1 MRALLLVSTA
11 ALAFAICC
19 GGPPKST
26 VVRSLGLRVIEAPDS
41 VAGIDTPLFLIELQN
56 EGAETRAIPI
66 LDDVLSIEAVTNP
79 EFVDGRIFLYVGQV
93 DSAYVVD
100 LAPGGSV
107 RVQVRFLPNEAL
119 SEGDISY
126 RVIYHVTSALSGT
139 PEEYWAVSGK
149 RELKVRAR

>member
-1 MRALLLVSTA
+1 MRALLLVTTA

-26 VVRSLGLRVIEAPDS
+26 VVRSLGLRVTEAPDS
-41 VAGIDTPLFLIELQN
+41 VANTDTPLFLIELRN

-66 LDDVLSIEAVTNP
+66 LDDVFTIEAMPSP
-79 EFVDGRIFLYVGQV
+79 EFVDGGMFLYVGQV

-100 LAPGGSV
+100 LASGGSV
-107 RVQVRFLPNEAL
+107 RVQVRFLPNEEL

-126 RVIYHVTSALSGT
+126 RVIYHVTSALTGT
-139 PEEYWAVSGK
+139 LEEYWAVSGK
-149 RELKVRAR
+149 HELAIRAR